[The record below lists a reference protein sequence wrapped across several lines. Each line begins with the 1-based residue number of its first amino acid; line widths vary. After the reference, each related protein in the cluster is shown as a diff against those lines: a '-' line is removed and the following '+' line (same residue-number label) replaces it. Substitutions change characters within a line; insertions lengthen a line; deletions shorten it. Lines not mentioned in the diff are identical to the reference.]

1 MSDSRKKATALT
13 DKPAERGYRVLARK
27 YRPATFAELIGQD
40 AMVRTLSNAFESG
53 RIAQAYMLSGVRGV
67 GKTTTARILARALNY
82 EPPEGG
88 GGPTLDMP
96 VLGRHCAAIM
106 ESRHIDVLEMDAA
119 SHTGI
124 DDVREILDG
133 VRYAPAD
140 ARYKVYIIDEVHMLS
155 EKAFNAFLK
164 TLEEPPPHVK
174 FIFATTEI
182 RKVPVTVLSRCQR
195 FDLRRVEADLIV
207 RHLAEICEKEGVKAE
222 PEVLGVLAR
231 AAEGSVRDS
240 LSLLDQAIA
249 HGQSDLKADEVRA
262 QLGLA
267 DRSRVIDLFEALMK
281 GDIAQALAD
290 FRELYDTGADPAVI
304 IADLAELTHLVTR
317 FKLVPA
323 SVEDRS
329 LTEEERKR
337 GGAFA
342 EKLSIRVLSRAWQM
356 LSKGL
361 AEVQSSEK
369 AAQAAE
375 MVLVRLAFASD
386 LPTPDDAL
394 RALRDDKGSSATPG
408 SGATAFSGSGGGAP
422 AARFAVTDGGSRGSA
437 ALQRETAP
445 VPAAP
450 SSAPRLAAFED
461 VVALASDKRDL
472 QVKHALEHY
481 VRPVSMQDGRLEIS
495 LTPDAPVGFA
505 NNLSAKLHE
514 WTGKRWVVVLASQH
528 GTATIAETKVAT
540 QDALERNVQNDPL
553 VQAVL
558 QRFPGAKIVNVRRR
572 NDSPS
577 VSAELDG
584 PEVSDQDLPP
594 DPPDDDE
601 RFS

>member
-1 MSDSRKKATALT
+1 MSDAKKTAA
-13 DKPAERGYRVLARK
+13 PPAGNSAERTGYRVLARK

-82 EPPEGG
+82 EPPQGG

-222 PEVLGVLAR
+222 PEVLGVIAR

-267 DRSRVIDLFEALMK
+267 DRGRVIDLFEALMK
-281 GDIAQALAD
+281 GDIAEALAD
-290 FRELYDTGADPAVI
+290 FRDLYDTGADPAVI
-304 IADLAELTHLVTR
+304 VADLAEFTHLVTR

-323 SVEDRS
+323 SLDDRS
-329 LTEEERKR
+329 LTEAERKR

-342 EKLSIRVLSRAWQM
+342 ETLSIRVLSRAWQM

-386 LPTPDDAL
+386 LPTPDEAL
-394 RALRDDKGSSATPG
+394 RVLRDSEG
-408 SGATAFSGSGGGAP
+408 SGPAAGSGTGTSSGSGGGA
-422 AARFAVTDGGSRGSA
+422 RLAVAGDGGSRGSA
-437 ALQRETAP
+437 ALQREPAP
-445 VPAAP
+445 AQAVPVN
-450 SSAPRLAAFED
+450 APRLSTFEEI
-461 VVALASDKRDL
+461 VAIAGEKRDL

-481 VRPVSMQDGRLEIS
+481 VRPVGMQEGRLEIS
-495 LTPDAPVGFA
+495 LTEDAPVGFA

-514 WTGKRWVVVLASQH
+514 WTGKRWVVVLASQQ
-528 GTATIAETKVAT
+528 GLPTVAEKKAAS

-572 NDSPS
+572 DETVAAPLESDVADN
-577 VSAELDG
+577 LD
-584 PEVSDQDLPP
+584 VDMPP
-594 DPPDDDE
+594 DPPDDD

>member
-1 MSDSRKKATALT
+1 MSDAKKTAAP
-13 DKPAERGYRVLARK
+13 PAENSAARTGYRVLARK

-88 GGPTLDMP
+88 GGPTLHMP

-174 FIFATTEI
+174 FVFATTEI

-207 RHLAEICEKEGVKAE
+207 RHLAEICEKEGVKVE
-222 PEVLGVLAR
+222 PEVLGIIAR

-281 GDIAQALAD
+281 GDIAEALAD

-304 IADLAELTHLVTR
+304 IADLAEFTHLVTR
-317 FKLVPA
+317 FKLVPS
-323 SVEDRS
+323 SVGDRS
-329 LTEEERKR
+329 LTEDERKR

-375 MVLVRLAFASD
+375 MILVRLAFASD

-394 RALRDDKGSSATPG
+394 RALRDQEGTNAA
-408 SGATAFSGSGGGAP
+408 SGASSGAP
-422 AARFAVTDGGSRGSA
+422 SSSGAGAPTARFSVTDGGSRGSA
-437 ALQRETAP
+437 ALQRETVPA
-445 VPAAP
+445 PAAP
-450 SSAPRLAAFED
+450 SSAPRLATFEEI
-461 VVALASDKRDL
+461 VALAGEKRDL

-481 VRPVSMQDGRLEIS
+481 VRPVSVQEGRLEIS

-514 WTGKRWVVVLASQH
+514 WSGRRWVVVLSAQQ
-528 GTATIAETKVAT
+528 GTATVDEQRKTS
-540 QDALERNVQNDPL
+540 QNALEQDVQNDPL

-558 QRFPGAKIVNVRRR
+558 QRFPGAKIVNVKRRGE
-572 NDSPS
+572 PS
-577 VSAELDG
+577 SAEPDSADA
-584 PEVSDQDLPP
+584 PDPDLPP
-594 DPPDDDE
+594 DPPDDDD
-601 RFS
+601 RFN